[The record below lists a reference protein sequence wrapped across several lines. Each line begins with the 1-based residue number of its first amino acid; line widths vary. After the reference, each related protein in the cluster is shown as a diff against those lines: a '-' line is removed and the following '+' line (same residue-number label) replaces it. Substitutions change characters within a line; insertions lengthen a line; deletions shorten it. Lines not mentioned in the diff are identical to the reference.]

1 MKKLLAA
8 VLMSALL
15 LNVGTISSFASGT
28 GHHRNPAKT
37 CRNNTYTCIQNDCSF
52 TDADGDG
59 ICDNCGTQN
68 CKNAC
73 EASFA
78 RYGIAVTG
86 DAGMVPPHHVPADS
100 PLVRTLLDCY
110 QVYTGDTDAKPLAI
124 GGGTYVHDIPG
135 GVAFGCA
142 MPGFNG
148 NMHGA
153 DEHTCIADQLTAAKI
168 FTQAIIDLCS

>member
-28 GHHRNPAKT
+28 GHHRNAAKT

-73 EASFA
+73 EAYTSDNCTKNT
-78 RYGIAVTG
+78 RSNY
-86 DAGMVPPHHVPADS
+86 
-100 PLVRTLLDCY
+100 
-110 QVYTGDTDAKPLAI
+110 YTGS
-124 GGGTYVHDIPG
+124 GTHHG
-135 GVAFGCA
+135 
-142 MPGFNG
+142 NG
-148 NMHGA
+148 HSS
-153 DEHTCIADQLTAAKI
+153 CRR
-168 FTQAIIDLCS
+168 

>member
-1 MKKLLAA
+1 ML
-8 VLMSALL
+8 
-15 LNVGTISSFASGT
+15 FRSGKFDV
-28 GHHRNPAKT
+28 RFPLCANEE
-37 CRNNTYTCIQNDCSF
+37 
-52 TDADGDG
+52 
-59 ICDNCGTQN
+59 N

-135 GVAFGCA
+135 GVAFGA
-142 MPGFNG
+142 TMPGFDSRL
-148 NMHGA
+148 HGA
-153 DEHTCIADQLTAAKI
+153 NERIRVSDALTASKI
-168 FTQAIIDLCS
+168 FALAIVKICKIKED